1 MAESTNSSTFPLN
14 YPVSTDPVNVHG
26 DIKSLA
32 EEVTTALDSID
43 TSIIQV
49 LVKNISGSALAAGTP
64 VIATGYSTSTEVVK
78 ATIENPLPILG
89 LLKSALANNQVGQC
103 VVTGVLKGIDTN
115 TMDANNGDVLYVSET
130 GFLTGIRPNNG
141 SGAVGILTKKDS
153 INGVIIVE
161 AKGNGTWG
169 ALKNGLA

>member
-49 LVKNISGSALAAGTP
+49 LVKNISGLSLAAGTP
-64 VIATGYSTSTEVVK
+64 VVAVGYDQMTTVNKANVTSSPV
-78 ATIENPLPILG
+78 LG
-89 LLKSALANNQVGQC
+89 LLKSGLLNNGSGQC
-103 VVTGVLKGIDTN
+103 VVAGVLKGIDTSG
-115 TMDANNGDVLYVSET
+115 MDANNGDVLYVSES
-130 GFLTGIRPNNG
+130 GFLTGTRPESG
-141 SGAVGILTKKDS
+141 SAAVGILTKKDA

-169 ALKNGLA
+169 ALKNGLS